1 MNPAHT
7 QRDFGVRFE
16 WGLPGAAAVAGGVD
30 ITSSADIAVVVDVLS
45 FTTTLSVALD
55 RGVEVFPYRWNDDGA
70 AAYAA
75 ERDAALA
82 IGRRAAGPG
91 AVSLSPATIRAA
103 TGLERLVL
111 PSPNG
116 SSIAYELGRSA
127 PLCVAASL
135 RNAGAVA
142 RWIDRN
148 HPGSVVAVVAG
159 GEKWPDGSLRP
170 AIEDL
175 WGAGAV
181 IAGLSVHG
189 PRSPEA
195 QVAADAWA
203 TVSERVADA
212 LHDCASGRELIAA
225 GYAGD
230 VAVAAEVGRS
240 ESVPVLRDERFVDAA
255 RT

>member
-1 MNPAHT
+1 
-7 QRDFGVRFE
+7 
-16 WGLPGAAAVAGGVD
+16 
-30 ITSSADIAVVVDVLS
+30 
-45 FTTTLSVALD
+45 
-55 RGVEVFPYRWNDDGA
+55 
-70 AAYAA
+70 
-75 ERDAALA
+75 
-82 IGRRAAGPG
+82 
-91 AVSLSPATIRAA
+91 
-103 TGLERLVL
+103 VL

-116 SSIAYELGRSA
+116 SSIAYEL
-127 PLCVAASL
+127 
-135 RNAGAVA
+135 
-142 RWIDRN
+142 
-148 HPGSVVAVVAG
+148 GSVVAVVAG

-170 AIEDL
+170 AIGDL

-230 VAVAAEVGRS
+230 VAVAAKVGRS